1 MKKKLL
7 AMISLTLTASI
18 ALTGCIGN
26 GGNQSSSTGGSAAS
40 DSAGGSDTAGDAA
53 DDSAGGSGDHL
64 IGMVVNNGGQDP
76 YQTAYYNTIK
86 DKAKEMNI
94 NLQLLDP
101 VGDATTQANQVQDL
115 INMKCDAI
123 IIWPVNS
130 ETGVASA
137 RAVQKASIPCMTAN
151 TNVSADGEEFIKCY
165 VGPSNVEEGK
175 QTAEAMLEN
184 IGEDAKIVEITGPA
198 GYSTSLE
205 RSQGMKEAIEGTNI
219 EVLDSQTGEGNREKC
234 QQVMENY
241 LVKYGKGEI
250 DAVYTFDD
258 NAAYGAWNAIEA
270 AGRQDDVKIFAAA
283 SGSYG
288 TINYVKDGKI
298 QATAMQSPHFDAE
311 SALEMAVKLADGE
324 EPEEFY
330 NYIDTPV
337 ATPDNADSLDLG
349 EEW

>member
-1 MKKKLL
+1 MKKKLF

-137 RAVQKASIPCMTAN
+137 RAVQKAGIPCMTAN
-151 TNVSADGEEFIKCY
+151 TNVSADGEEFIQCY

-288 TINYVKDGKI
+288 TIRFRP
-298 QATAMQSPHFDAE
+298 QLCSPPTLTQNPHWRWLLSWQTE
-311 SALEMAVKLADGE
+311 KNRKNST
-324 EPEEFY
+324 
-330 NYIDTPV
+330 IT
-337 ATPDNADSLDLG
+337 
-349 EEW
+349 